1 MQQQE
6 NQNQNQHLENFW
18 RYFFKEKYSQA
29 LYELENQKN
38 LGVFTDKDFYHEL
51 KAKIYLRQGEFKTA
65 LNELKSCKKNS
76 GFNLFTNFLITGEPK
91 NLLLSSSQDIETRL
105 YKSQALILTRI
116 YWGEEYLESIGV
128 NEDSD
133 ELLEKVFE
141 DLLNLGEIDK
151 AILAG
156 IQSLEMILED
166 QLLSHDLNIPIIKEH
181 LENLLELSNRAKYDS
196 TKAKIFLVKARILKD
211 LESAKDAEI
220 LFGKD
225 QNLCGLGEVYLSY
238 AKDFGQNEYYP
249 MALKAFQDSENLMA
263 CGFVHE
269 ALASNALIS
278 GNVLEANTEFQKAKE
293 YLDRGGIFE
302 YYGLEIQ
309 RISLIAISGKYQ
321 TVKEAIHALIEKQP
335 PPFFLAQ
342 AYQILSNTLIQT
354 GDDYELAKGYIEAA
368 CDIFYRLK
376 RYNQLLYTRNVQ
388 FQILLLQNDLEL
400 IYKIG
405 QEVIQLATRLGN
417 EEIKASKYLDLAF
430 VTIRINLEEGNLNE
444 EKIAEAGE
452 FFKKAIALFQEQG
465 NLIGEADTYQSM
477 GNMFTG
483 IGRLEDAL
491 NAFLKAKKL
500 YHAEK
505 AFLQLAITDTLI
517 GILLLNYV
525 ILNEQ
530 TYQIASQ
537 HLEQALLYYSQ
548 QNLSDL
554 IWKTNFYIADL
565 NHKLFV
571 INKDKEKSELYKNK
585 ARKNYLD
592 MHLIIQEYAN
602 ELEASNMN
610 MFGLNLEDAY
620 NKAYQFFL
628 SIGEDDEAKKFT
640 DFNKN

>member
-18 RYFFKEKYSQA
+18 QYFFKEKYSQA
-29 LYELENQKN
+29 INELEKQNH
-38 LGVFTDKDFYHEL
+38 LGVFTDKNFYHEL
-51 KAKIYLRQGEFKTA
+51 KSKIYLRQGEFQSA
-65 LNELKSCKKNS
+65 QSELEFCKRNS
-76 GFNLFTNFLITGEPK
+76 GFKLFTKFLLSGDPK
-91 NLLLSSSQDIETRL
+91 ELLLSESKDIDTRL
-105 YKSQALILTRI
+105 YKSQTLILTKI
-116 YWGEEYLESIGV
+116 YWGEDYLQAIGCT
-128 NEDSD
+128 EDSD
-133 ELLEKVFE
+133 ELLEQVF
-141 DLLNLGEIDK
+141 GELIDAGEVDK

-156 IQSLEMILED
+156 IQSLEMMLED

-181 LENLLELSNRAKYDS
+181 LENLLELSNKAKYDS
-196 TKAKIFLVKARILKD
+196 TKAKIFLVKARIFKD
-211 LESAKDAEI
+211 LEAAKDAEI

-238 AKDFGQNEYYP
+238 AKDFNQNEYFP
-249 MALKAFQDSENLMA
+249 MALKAFQDSENQMA

-269 ALASNALIS
+269 ALASNALIN
-278 GNVLEANTEFQKAKE
+278 GDVVEANAQFDLAQE
-293 YLDRGGIFE
+293 YLNRGGIFE
-302 YYGLEIQ
+302 YFGLEIQ
-309 RISLIAISGKYQ
+309 RISLIAIAGKYQ
-321 TVKEAIHALIEKQP
+321 KVKDSIQALIEKQP

-342 AYQILSNTLIQT
+342 AYQILSNTLIQV
-354 GDDYELAKGYIEAA
+354 GDDFDLAKGYIEAA

-400 IYKIG
+400 INKVG

-430 VTIRINLEEGNLNE
+430 VTIRISLEEGNLTE
-444 EKIAEAGE
+444 DKINEAGE
-452 FFKKAIALFQEQG
+452 FFKKAITLFQEQD
-465 NLIGEADTYQSM
+465 NLIGEADTYQAM

-483 IGRLEDAL
+483 IGKLEEAL

-500 YHAEK
+500 YHSQK

-517 GILLLNYV
+517 GILMLNYV
-525 ILNEQ
+525 VLNDQ
-530 TYQIASQ
+530 TYTMASQ

-554 IWKTNFYIADL
+554 IWKANYYVADL

-585 ARKNYLD
+585 ARKHYLD
-592 MHLIIQEYAN
+592 MHMIIQEYES
-602 ELEASNMN
+602 ELQPNNMSL
-610 MFGLNLEDAY
+610 FGLNIEDAY

-628 SIGEDDEAKKFT
+628 SIDEAEMAKKFT
-640 DFNKN
+640 RFNNN

>member
-18 RYFFKEKYSQA
+18 KYFFKEKYSQA
-29 LYELENQKN
+29 LIELDKQNN
-38 LGVFTDKDFYHEL
+38 LGVITDKSLYHEL
-51 KAKIYLRQGEFKTA
+51 KAKILLRKGEFKSA
-65 LNELKSCKKNS
+65 VSELEFCKRKS
-76 GFNLFTNFLITGEPK
+76 GFKLFTKFLMSGEPK
-91 NLLLSSSQDIETRL
+91 ELLQCTSQDIDTRL
-105 YKSQALILTRI
+105 YKSQTLILSKI
-116 YWGEEYLESIGV
+116 YWGEDYIQAIGV

-133 ELLEKVFE
+133 ELLEQVFE
-141 DLLNLGEIDK
+141 ELLDAGEIDK

-156 IQSLEMILED
+156 VQSLEMMLED

-181 LENLLELSNRAKYDS
+181 LENLLELSNKAKYDS

-238 AKDFGQNEYYP
+238 AKDFNQTEYYP
-249 MALKAFQDSENLMA
+249 MALKTFQDSENLMA

-269 ALASNALIS
+269 ALASNALIN
-278 GNVLEANTEFQKAKE
+278 GDVNEANAQFELAQE
-293 YLDRGGIFE
+293 YLNRGGAFE
-302 YYGLEIQ
+302 FFGLEIQ
-309 RISLIAISGKYQ
+309 RISLIAIAGKYQ
-321 TVKEAIHALIEKQP
+321 QVKDSIEALIEKQP

-342 AYQILSNTLIQT
+342 AYQILSNTLIQI
-354 GDDYELAKGYIEAA
+354 GDDFELAKGYIEAA

-400 IYKIG
+400 IYKVG
-405 QEVIQLATRLGN
+405 QEIIQLATRLGN

-430 VTIRINLEEGNLNE
+430 VTIRISLEEGNLNE
-444 EKIAEAGE
+444 EKITEAGE
-452 FFKKAIALFQEQG
+452 FFKKAITLFQEQD

-500 YHAEK
+500 YHSEK

-525 ILNEQ
+525 VLNEQ

-554 IWKTNFYIADL
+554 IWKANYYIADL

-592 MHLIIQEYAN
+592 MQLIIQENAE
-602 ELEASNMN
+602 ELNMSNAT
-610 MFGLNLEDAY
+610 MFGLNLEEAY

-628 SIGEDDEAKKFT
+628 SIGEDQEAKKFNQ
-640 DFNKN
+640 FNKN

>member
-6 NQNQNQHLENFW
+6 NQNQNQHLEKFW
-18 RYFFKEKYSQA
+18 KYFFKEKYSLA
-29 LYELENQKN
+29 LIELDKQKN
-38 LGVFTDKDFYHEL
+38 LGVITDTNIYHEL
-51 KAKIYLRQGEFKTA
+51 KAKLLLRKGEFQSA
-65 LNELKSCKKNS
+65 VSELEFCKKNS
-76 GFNLFTNFLITGEPK
+76 GFKLFTKFLMTGEPK
-91 NLLLSSSQDIETRL
+91 ELLQSRSQDIDTRL
-105 YKSQALILTRI
+105 YKSQTLILSKI
-116 YWGEEYLESIGV
+116 YWGEDYIQAIGV

-133 ELLEKVFE
+133 ELLEQVFE
-141 DLLNLGEIDK
+141 ELLEAGEIDK

-156 IQSLEMILED
+156 IQSLEMMLED

-181 LENLLELSNRAKYDS
+181 LENLLELSNKAKYDS

-211 LESAKDAEI
+211 IESAKDAEI

-238 AKDFGQNEYYP
+238 AKDFNQEEYYP
-249 MALKAFQDSENLMA
+249 MALKSFQDSENLMA

-269 ALASNALIS
+269 ALASNALIN
-278 GNVLEANTEFQKAKE
+278 GDVVEANAQFELAQE
-293 YLDRGGIFE
+293 YLNRGGIFE

-309 RISLIAISGKYQ
+309 KISLIAISGKYQ
-321 TVKEAIHALIEKQP
+321 TVKDTLQNLIEKQP
-335 PPFFLAQ
+335 PLFFLAQ

-354 GDDYELAKGYIEAA
+354 GEDFELAKGYIEAA

-400 IYKIG
+400 INKVG

-430 VTIRINLEEGNLNE
+430 VTIRICLEEGTLNE
-444 EKIAEAGE
+444 EKITEAGE
-452 FFKKAIALFQEQG
+452 FFKKAISLFQEQG
-465 NLIGEADTYQSM
+465 NFIGEADTYQSM

-483 IGRLEDAL
+483 IGRLEEAL

-505 AFLQLAITDTLI
+505 AYLQLAITDTLI

-525 ILNEQ
+525 VLNEQ
-530 TYQIASQ
+530 TYKIASQ

-554 IWKTNFYIADL
+554 IWKANYYIADL

-592 MHLIIQEYAN
+592 MQLIIQENAEEQN
-602 ELEASNMN
+602 MSNAT
-610 MFGLNLEDAY
+610 MFGLNLEEAY

-628 SIGEDDEAKKFT
+628 SIGEDQEAKKFSH
-640 DFNKN
+640 FNKN